1 MAANDI
7 KMLNEHL
14 YGTTSIQV
22 EGRTASTHAATI
34 KPGEPVERGVT
45 GAVSGA
51 ATANYAVLALTGS
64 PAVATNLFLGICKEE
79 STEIAGTDGYGVFY
93 LVGLGSRLKGNAST
107 PANINTKTKLNDLL
121 LNNVAFDGIA
131 AKADSTTTTP
141 YTIDENDA
149 ADANSAGLQL
159 IQGDILAGTLE
170 VRVVGATC
178 MFGTGI

>member
-1 MAANDI
+1 MTGDI
-7 KMLNEHL
+7 KILNEHL
-14 YGTTSIQV
+14 YGTTSLLV
-22 EGRTASTHAATI
+22 EGRTASTHLATI

-45 GAVSGA
+45 GAVSGG
-51 ATANYAVLALTGS
+51 ATANFAVLSLTGS
-64 PAVATNLFLGICKEE
+64 PVVATNLFLGICKEE
-79 STEIAGTDGYGVFY
+79 SDETAALDGSGVFY
-93 LVGLGSRLKGNAST
+93 LVGLGTRLKGKATTAGNM
-107 PANINTKTKLNDLL
+107 NTVAELNDLL

-149 ADANSAGLQL
+149 GDANSAGLQL